1 MSKLKGETYKVPY
14 NLSMMMMRARAN
26 LQRSYEIYS
35 FTTVDMDY
43 DDVKSMFE
51 TDPQVMVNAIRE
63 QGHMIHSDYNP
74 RQKVIS

>member
-1 MSKLKGETYKVPY
+1 
-14 NLSMMMMRARAN
+14 
-26 LQRSYEIYS
+26 
-35 FTTVDMDY
+35 MDY
-43 DDVKSMFE
+43 EDVKSMFE